1 MKKILI
7 VAPFCSLPGEQGFNR
22 FLYLADLLSKR
33 YDVTLL
39 TSSFRHSTKSQ
50 REQCEDCYPYKVKV
64 VFAPSYS
71 SNVSLKRIFS
81 HRVFFKNFKDWFMR
95 NGTGFDLV
103 YSAYPLI
110 STNVFLV
117 KNKNLFNYKLIVDV
131 QDVWP
136 ESISAAFPFVKN
148 FPLWMIPYTRQ
159 ADFCYKG
166 ADALVA
172 VSKTYL
178 DRAMLVCPNTVGAV
192 AYIGSDSDKIES
204 APILNLDKRKL
215 KLVYIGSL
223 GYSYDIKTVVL
234 AVNEMIE
241 AGLAVELH
249 IFGGGHQESELK
261 TVASQDVK
269 FHGYVDYDRMISFVK
284 ACDLGVN
291 ALKASAPQ
299 SITNKL
305 SDYFSV
311 GIPMLN
317 SQVTEE
323 LHTLYEGYPHVSY
336 SAGSVDSC
344 KAAIAR
350 AIGDPSFRKKYPKDI
365 FFRKNCYSVIEDIV
379 LSTLDLTESG
389 LR

>member
-1 MKKILI
+1 
-7 VAPFCSLPGEQGFNR
+7 
-22 FLYLADLLSKR
+22 
-33 YDVTLL
+33 
-39 TSSFRHSTKSQ
+39 
-50 REQCEDCYPYKVKV
+50 
-64 VFAPSYS
+64 
-71 SNVSLKRIFS
+71 
-81 HRVFFKNFKDWFMR
+81 MR
-95 NGTGFDLV
+95 NGTDFDLV

-117 KNKNLFNYKLIVDV
+117 KNKNVFNYKLIIDV

-148 FPLWMIPYTRQ
+148 FPLWMIPYTSR

-178 DRAMLVCPNTVGAV
+178 DRAMLVCDIPVGAV
-192 AYIGSDSDKIES
+192 VYIGSDSDKIES
-204 APILNLDKRKL
+204 AQVLNLDERKL

-223 GYSYDIKTVVL
+223 GHSYDIKTVVL

-241 AGLAVELH
+241 AGLPVELH

-261 TVASQDVK
+261 AVAGQDIN

-284 ACDLGVN
+284 SCDLGVN

-317 SQVTEE
+317 SQATEE
-323 LHTLYEGYPHVSY
+323 LHTLYEGYPHVNY
-336 SAGSVDSC
+336 TAGSVDSC

-350 AIGDPSFRKKYPKDI
+350 ALGDPSFRGKYPKEI
-365 FFRKNCYSVIEDIV
+365 FYRKNCYKIIEDRIS
-379 LSTLDLTESG
+379 STLNINEF
-389 LR
+389 RPK